1 MKRFGILRN
10 ENESSIVLTKIRCSP
25 AHGLASLAT
34 EQWLNDMLSISLAGG
49 LGALVEYRMKKDQKR
64 FGMIRKKM
72 ISPLVPN

>member
-1 MKRFGILRN
+1 MLTRSRFSILGNRA
-10 ENESSIVLTKIRCSP
+10 IP
-25 AHGLASLAT
+25 F
-34 EQWLNDMLSISLAGG
+34 NDMLSISLAGG